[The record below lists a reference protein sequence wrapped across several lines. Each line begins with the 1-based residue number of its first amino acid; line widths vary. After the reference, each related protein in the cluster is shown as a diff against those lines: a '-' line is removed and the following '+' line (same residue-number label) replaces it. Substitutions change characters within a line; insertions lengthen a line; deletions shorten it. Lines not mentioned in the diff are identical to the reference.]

1 MRNHSRLV
9 NRGCLTI
16 LENLLV
22 LIILLLCLI
31 RLPLILMSL
40 NGLWLRSGHL
50 VSVLELGSSI
60 PGHRLLLLISISVIR
75 VHLPHE
81 SLTHQCCLC
90 IWLRLGFITDITDI
104 TDTHVYCTLLLR
116 LRLLARFGD
125 DLVDLMF
132 QSHSYQGLSLW
143 LRFIYSGNS
152 RVIFRLSLLVRL
164 GGTLDYLQR
173 QSLPY
178 QSGRL

>member
-9 NRGCLTI
+9 SRGCLTI

-31 RLPLILMSL
+31 LLPLILLSL

-60 PGHRLLLLISISVIR
+60 PDHRLLLLTSLSVTR

-90 IWLRLGFITDITDI
+90 IWPRLGFI

-116 LRLLARFGD
+116 LRLLARLGD
-125 DLVDLMF
+125 TLVDL
-132 QSHSYQGLSLW
+132 L
-143 LRFIYSGNS
+143 
-152 RVIFRLSLLVRL
+152 
-164 GGTLDYLQR
+164 R

-178 QSGRL
+178 QSGRLWFLLFYSLRLWLRLI